1 SKVIFLYN
9 FRCRTR
15 IAGGF
20 MVRDY
25 VTNQSKDN
33 NEKAG
38 CKSAFLLAYVLYYC
52 LFTHYVVAY
61 Y

>member
-1 SKVIFLYN
+1 MLN
-9 FRCRTR
+9 T
-15 IAGGF
+15 
-20 MVRDY
+20 
-25 VTNQSKDN
+25 